1 LNEATALVDVMG
13 LLYEADYRQ
22 QLIEEVATGL
32 ILESI
37 KKKGNKMFSTTLML
51 PRSKTI
57 STVPVVSN
65 SYLKAS
71 KEVRRS

>member
-1 LNEATALVDVMG
+1 MLRLITKEEEQEALNEATALVDVMG

-37 KKKGNKMFSTTLML
+37 KKERK
-51 PRSKTI
+51 
-57 STVPVVSN
+57 
-65 SYLKAS
+65 
-71 KEVRRS
+71 